1 MREIEN
7 IASAL
12 FDKIRT
18 RFTDV
23 NLGDELAKAT
33 TNPEKARY
41 FNYDYT
47 SQNGE
52 SFGNITMSLIDE
64 TSLKV
69 YFDKTITDSL
79 DDEQRFEW
87 FGFLRSLRAFAK
99 RNLLNFDIR
108 DITKS
113 NLDLKDIKQQSKS
126 DSVNTID
133 DIKVTESRLWG
144 TTRSSYQ
151 EMGPVRIIVRHSDNV
166 DETKRGARSRHIEAI
181 FLETQLGERRL
192 LPFKNMTGARAM
204 AQHCS
209 QGGALDVG
217 MCEEM
222 SNMAHFCREAKRREF
237 EDSETAEMAKAAVHR
252 YGELK
257 NKLHRVG
264 GRRGYLD
271 YKECWMPESD
281 VEEEIDVDSLRER
294 FVKKIYD
301 DRFNEALPYVYR
313 AYKRE
318 QQAMESA
325 MGEEFESWANE
336 VTEMNLE
343 EDLGDHKEE
352 IGELDRLMEKPI
364 TAGINGLDAI
374 GALRDII
381 GDTRLDDK
389 LRALSNETGDTADAR
404 PLVIEWLQD
413 HGHADLALRY
423 SQNYTQQQTPATAPQ
438 QPQSAAPNATGSTGM
453 DAPNVAEQ
461 ADPLDFLRSLA
472 GLKR

>member
-1 MREIEN
+1 
-7 IASAL
+7 
-12 FDKIRT
+12 
-18 RFTDV
+18 
-23 NLGDELAKAT
+23 
-33 TNPEKARY
+33 
-41 FNYDYT
+41 
-47 SQNGE
+47 
-52 SFGNITMSLIDE
+52 
-64 TSLKV
+64 
-69 YFDKTITDSL
+69 
-79 DDEQRFEW
+79 
-87 FGFLRSLRAFAK
+87 
-99 RNLLNFDIR
+99 
-108 DITKS
+108 
-113 NLDLKDIKQQSKS
+113 
-126 DSVNTID
+126 
-133 DIKVTESRLWG
+133 
-144 TTRSSYQ
+144 
-151 EMGPVRIIVRHSDNV
+151 
-166 DETKRGARSRHIEAI
+166 
-181 FLETQLGERRL
+181 
-192 LPFKNMTGARAM
+192 M

-209 QGGALDVG
+209 QGGELGDEIGESIVG

-237 EDSETAEMAKAAVHR
+237 EDRETAEMAKAAVHR
-252 YGELK
+252 YGELR
-257 NKLHRVG
+257 NKLHRIG
-264 GRRGYLD
+264 GRRGYQD

-318 QQAMESA
+318 QQAMEST
-325 MGEEFESWANE
+325 MGEEFEAWANE

-352 IGELDRLMEKPI
+352 IDQLDRLMAKPI
-364 TAGINGLDAI
+364 EAGINGVSAI

-389 LRALSNETGDTADAR
+389 LRALSNDTGDTADAR

-423 SQNYTQQQTPATAPQ
+423 SQNYTQQPTPAAAPQ
-438 QPQSAAPNATGSTGM
+438 QPQSAAPDATGSTGM